1 MIAQNLILCID
12 IGACSVKASQFFLS
26 SEGNLVLDKFAYN
39 EFSVEGEEDNFESML
54 DALTELI
61 VTNKFEA
68 KNTYVSISGQNS
80 FIRFV
85 KVPSMTTDKN
95 KIREIIS
102 FEANNTIPFPM
113 SEVVWDSQLIEPP
126 HDAETNE
133 IDAMLVIVKNEDAT
147 RIIERI
153 ESLGNSVRVLEVA
166 PTASYNAARANSVG
180 NTQCEMIL
188 NIGGKC
194 SSLIFLDEG
203 RFFVRTIPIAGN
215 TITQQIA
222 KEFNIPIAE
231 AEEMKRRHGFVAL
244 GGAYEEPDSDVAAT
258 VSKIVRNVMTRLHA
272 EINRSINVYR
282 ASQHGRKPEKLFL
295 SGGSSILAFTPRFF
309 SEKLRIPVEYF
320 NPFQIVA
327 LSEDIDKDILRD
339 VAHLFSEMIGLALRS
354 IGKPPIE
361 ISLVPDVVRKQHA
374 FSMKRPYFY
383 ASAISLLVYLGITLW
398 AMSIQQNAIALKQ
411 EQFHETV
418 EVKKRTDNS
427 VSQAYRVFQDEQA
440 SFDKIVKMLEHRENW
455 LSFLDQL
462 QQKIPSNIWF
472 TRIVVSDS
480 PLVKVAGDTT
490 MKSDAQKEDEDDE
503 EVYSG
508 RGRIFGGWR
517 RSPEEVAKDDKKKAD
532 PEAKWLNL
540 EGYIICRKGSFDR
553 LPETNE
559 AIGLLNDHLKDSGLF
574 GDSVNFKQDIYS
586 FGGVNSVINV
596 TRFLYTIDLL
606 KPINSVEYTEELRGA
621 VLHPGEKKHEEK

>member
-1 MIAQNLILCID
+1 MISQNLILCID

-26 SEGNLVLDKFAYN
+26 ADGNLVLDKFAYN
-39 EFSVEGEEDNFESML
+39 EFSVEGDEDDFDSML
-54 DALTELI
+54 DALSELI
-61 VTNKFEA
+61 ITNKFEA

-102 FEANNTIPFPM
+102 FEATNTIPFPM
-113 SEVVWDSQLIEPP
+113 KEVVWDSQLIDSA
-126 HDAETNE
+126 HDSETNE

-153 ESLGNSVRVLEVA
+153 EALGNSVRVLEVA

-203 RFFVRTIPIAGN
+203 RFFVRNIPIAGN

-222 KEFNIPIAE
+222 KEFNIPFTE

-244 GGAYEEPDSDVAAT
+244 GGAYEEPDSEVAAT

-320 NPFQIVA
+320 NPFQIVT
-327 LSEDIDKDILRD
+327 LGDDIDKDVLRD

-361 ISLVPDVVRKQHA
+361 ISLVPDIVRKQHA
-374 FSMKRPYFY
+374 FRMKRPYFY
-383 ASAISLLVYLGITLW
+383 ASAISLMVYLGITFW
-398 AMSIQQNAIALKQ
+398 ALSIQENAIDLKQ
-411 EQFHETV
+411 KQFHETV
-418 EVKKRTDNS
+418 ETKKKTDNA
-427 VSQAYRVFQDEQA
+427 VTQAYRVFQDEQS

-455 LSFLDQL
+455 LLFMDQI
-462 QQKIPSNIWF
+462 QQKIPSNVWF
-472 TRIVVSDS
+472 TKISIS
-480 PLVKVAGDTT
+480 ETPLVKAAGDTVVKT
-490 MKSDAQKEDEDDE
+490 ETSEEDAEEDD
-503 EVYSG
+503 YSG

-517 RSPEEVAKDDKKKAD
+517 RAGDEPAKEEKAKAE

-540 EGYIICRKGSFDR
+540 EGYIICRKGISDR

-574 GDSVNFKQDIYS
+574 GDIMSFKQDIYS

-606 KPINSVEYTEELRGA
+606 KPINSAEYTEELRGA
-621 VLHPGEKKHEEK
+621 FRHPGEKKHEEK